1 MCLFKAPKIQMP
13 TIEYA
18 GPSQEMIDSQN
29 QSLTNFQN
37 TLTANNQTFQT
48 NLTNQ
53 ITKANEATSGIM
65 EKIAT
70 MNQQT
75 AQAGA
80 SGGLTEAPYAITTAD
95 DVGET
100 ELAQTTKKIKDK
112 DKPKGTLKITRSG
125 DKASAGTGG
134 NNGV

>member
-1 MCLFKAPKIQMP
+1 MP
-13 TIEYA
+13 TVEYV
-18 GPSQEMIDSQN
+18 GPSQETIDQQN
-29 QSLTNFQN
+29 TALTNFQN

-70 MNQQT
+70 MN

-80 SGGLTEAPYAITTAD
+80 AGGLTDAPYAITTAD

-112 DKPKGTLKITRSG
+112 DKPKGTLKITQSG
-125 DKASAGTGG
+125 VKASAGTGV
-134 NNGV
+134 NYGV

>member
-1 MCLFKAPKIQMP
+1 M
-13 TIEYA
+13 
-18 GPSQEMIDSQN
+18 
-29 QSLTNFQN
+29 
-37 TLTANNQTFQT
+37 TANNQTFQT

-70 MNQQT
+70 MN

-80 SGGLTEAPYAITTAD
+80 AGGLTDAPYAITTAD

-112 DKPKGTLKITRSG
+112 DKPKGTLKITQSG
-125 DKASAGTGG
+125 VKASAGTGV
-134 NNGV
+134 NYGV